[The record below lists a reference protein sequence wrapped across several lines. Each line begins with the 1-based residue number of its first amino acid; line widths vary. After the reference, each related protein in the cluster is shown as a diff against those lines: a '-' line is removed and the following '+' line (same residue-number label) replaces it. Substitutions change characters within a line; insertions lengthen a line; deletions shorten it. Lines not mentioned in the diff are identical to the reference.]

1 MTKFFFSRL
10 KKTFLKSQRHSTQGF
25 TLLELLVVT
34 AIAGGIVSGLTFI
47 VVQMMTSD
55 QREAS
60 RAETQR
66 EMQMALDY
74 MASELRES
82 VYVYPGTYLENSIS
96 SLNTTAKPFA
106 SYLPASVSNGA
117 VPVLAFW
124 KQQPF
129 PDAVKRTCAGTT
141 ANTNPAGVACLN
153 GQSYALVVYSLAK
166 QPAAPTIWKGEA
178 RITRYVLSQ
187 FDSNGNPNVGY
198 VDPGVNRNFTTW
210 PWSNPATGVQNL
222 QTASPTG
229 RAFTLVDHVSLPKNP
244 STAESNR
251 TGFCPATGIQ
261 DASYDPS
268 PSDAMLAAA
277 GLPFRKDYRSFY
289 ACVFSQTKTA
299 GGGVQA
305 DPTQYRDVLLFLR
318 GSASGRPGIA
328 PDTSLNDKDVLPT
341 MQTRVLNRSVLGR
354 RPVAE

>member
-1 MTKFFFSRL
+1 MTKSLFSRF

-60 RAETQR
+60 RSETQR

-74 MASELRES
+74 ISAELREA
-82 VYVYPGTYLENSIS
+82 VYVYPGTYLENSLS

-106 SYLPASVSNGA
+106 DYLPASVSNGA

-129 PDAVKRTCAGTT
+129 PDKIKRDCAAST
-141 ANTNPAGVACLN
+141 AATNPPGIACLN

-166 QPAAPTIWKGEA
+166 RPDNSRQSGQGEA

-187 FDSNGNPNVGY
+187 FNS
-198 VDPGVNRNFTTW
+198 
-210 PWSNPATGVQNL
+210 TG
-222 QTASPTG
+222 
-229 RAFTLVDHVSLPKNP
+229 
-244 STAESNR
+244 E
-251 TGFCPATGIQ
+251 
-261 DASYDPS
+261 
-268 PSDAMLAAA
+268 
-277 GLPFRKDYRSFY
+277 
-289 ACVFSQTKTA
+289 
-299 GGGVQA
+299 
-305 DPTQYRDVLLFLR
+305 
-318 GSASGRPGIA
+318 
-328 PDTSLNDKDVLPT
+328 
-341 MQTRVLNRSVLGR
+341 
-354 RPVAE
+354 